1 MISAPA
7 VNRKFGGIGDFVLTP
22 SAHAKR
28 TSPPVIKTIA
38 HAIADFDI
46 AASRRASRRS
56 SVATYL
62 LALPWLHICRSFLFA
77 TSRRVRAE
85 LTSPTAR
92 HRQRECPSGA
102 GKRPLIADQG
112 MTRRSSAY
120 LTLLLIETVTRVWGF
135 HSFQGLPE
143 RHGMKRQFHD
153 GSVQSDILRL

>member
-7 VNRKFGGIGDFVLTP
+7 GNRKFGGIGDFVLTP

-28 TSPPVIKTIA
+28 TSPLAIKRIA
-38 HAIADFDI
+38 HVIADFDI

-56 SVATYL
+56 SVATCSHYHGCIF
-62 LALPWLHICRSFLFA
+62 AGHFLFA
-77 TSRRVRAE
+77 TSRRVRAQ

-120 LTLLLIETVTRVWGF
+120 LTLRLTETVTRVWGF

-153 GSVQSDILRL
+153 GSAQSDILRL